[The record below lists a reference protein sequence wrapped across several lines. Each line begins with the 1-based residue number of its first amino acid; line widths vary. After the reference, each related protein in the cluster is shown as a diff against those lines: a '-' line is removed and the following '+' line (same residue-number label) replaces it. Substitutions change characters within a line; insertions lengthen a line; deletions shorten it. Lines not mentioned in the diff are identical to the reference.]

1 MKKSIVNDNP
11 LLKIIKPEKS
21 DIKVFIKFELE
32 ELEIL
37 KENTWDMS
45 ESFGLDRRIEM
56 MTRKRK
62 VSFYSWDLECLENVV
77 GDLKTT
83 PVTKSLYAKIMNG
96 LDFIKNS
103 KSSNT

>member
-1 MKKSIVNDNP
+1 M
-11 LLKIIKPEKS
+11 IKPEKS

-45 ESFGLDRRIEM
+45 ESFGLDRHIEM
-56 MTRKRK
+56 MTGKTE
-62 VSFYSWDLECLENVV
+62 VSFYSWDLECLEDVI

-83 PVTKSLYAKIMNG
+83 SVTRIALC
-96 LDFIKNS
+96 KNY
-103 KSSNT
+103 KWIGFHKE

>member
-1 MKKSIVNDNP
+1 M
-11 LLKIIKPEKS
+11 IKPEKS

-32 ELEIL
+32 EFEIL

-56 MTRKRK
+56 MTGKRK
-62 VSFYSWDLECLENVV
+62 VSFYNWDLECLENVI

-83 PVTKSLYAKIMNG
+83 PVTESLYAKIING

-103 KSSNT
+103 KSSIE